1 MRKKLKKIYLEI
13 TNVCNLKCSF
23 CSPTNRPP
31 LFLSREEFCVIL
43 EKIEGQSDVLYL
55 HVMGEPL
62 LHPQLGEFITLASG
76 KGFAV
81 YLTTNGTLLQ
91 DKEQELIESSGLER
105 MHISLQSLEQFPL
118 EEQRPRLEKL
128 IASAQKLVSY
138 NKNLL
143 VNLRLWTGDQEEFTS
158 RMGSYLEEIFGMS
171 EGEVMI
177 KLLPSKGI
185 FLAPGIALH
194 LAQTFDWPDLSLPS
208 SGEKGF
214 CMALRDQAAILCN
227 GTVIPCCLDRNG
239 EINLGNIL
247 GSSSW
252 EEIMNSPRAR
262 NLYEGFSQR
271 KVVEELCRHCSY
283 RKRFG

>member
-158 RMGSYLEEIFGMS
+158 RMGSYLEEIF
-171 EGEVMI
+171 
-177 KLLPSKGI
+177 
-185 FLAPGIALH
+185 
-194 LAQTFDWPDLSLPS
+194 
-208 SGEKGF
+208 
-214 CMALRDQAAILCN
+214 
-227 GTVIPCCLDRNG
+227 
-239 EINLGNIL
+239 
-247 GSSSW
+247 
-252 EEIMNSPRAR
+252 
-262 NLYEGFSQR
+262 
-271 KVVEELCRHCSY
+271 RHE
-283 RKRFG
+283 